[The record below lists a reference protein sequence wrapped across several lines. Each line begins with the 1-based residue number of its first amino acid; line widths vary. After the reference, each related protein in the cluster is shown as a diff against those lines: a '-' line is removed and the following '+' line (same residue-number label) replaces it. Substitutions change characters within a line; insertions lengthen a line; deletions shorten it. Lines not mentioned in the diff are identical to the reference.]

1 MKKLR
6 LISVALAITLTG
18 CASAPPDRVVL
29 LPGPGGKVGKV
40 AVMAGGAP
48 TVIDNAY
55 GTATIDTAGK
65 IAQTTAA
72 ADAVR
77 HDFAAALDALP
88 PRPISHTLYFQN
100 DSDALTPES
109 ARQATGIL
117 TEVATRPVADI
128 VVIGHTDTMGEAG
141 YNDQLSLQRAQ
152 ALRESLIGLGGDPH
166 RITAAGRGERELLV
180 PTSDETP
187 EPRNRRA
194 ELIVR

>member
-1 MKKLR
+1 MRMLVW
-6 LISVALAITLTG
+6 IGVIALAG
-18 CASAPPDRVVL
+18 CAAAPTERVVL
-29 LPGPGGKVGKV
+29 LPGAGGKVGKV
-40 AVMAGGAP
+40 AVSASGAP
-48 TVIDNAY
+48 IVIADAY
-55 GTATIDTAGK
+55 GMATVDTAGK
-65 IAQTTAA
+65 IEQTTVA